1 MDVSGQKSGKGR
13 EREGERTKEKRD
25 GDGEREEQREREGE
39 REGRMDGGGERKN
52 IFPSSAFLFYSDRL
66 WTG

>member
-1 MDVSGQKSGKGR
+1 MEKEREKGR
-13 EREGERTKEKRD
+13 ERG
-25 GDGEREEQREREGE
+25 

-52 IFPSSAFLFYSDRL
+52 IFPSSVVLFYSDLL